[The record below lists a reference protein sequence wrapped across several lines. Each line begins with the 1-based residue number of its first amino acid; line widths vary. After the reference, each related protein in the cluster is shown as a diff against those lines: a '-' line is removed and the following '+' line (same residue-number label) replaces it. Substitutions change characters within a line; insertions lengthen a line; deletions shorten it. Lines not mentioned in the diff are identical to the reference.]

1 MCSFKKNVIEYV
13 QISQLIMIYLK
24 KYIFLITYFPFIKN
38 NIIIM

>member
-24 KYIFLITYFPFIKN
+24 KNIFN
-38 NIIIM
+38 NIFSIYKK